1 MISTTNYIL
10 PDYTINHSLNEKK
23 GYDIIGT
30 FLNEVKNKIED
41 INDIDYDENEIV
53 TSLPSDFENEN
64 DNLVDVLQE
73 DEIRVKEHLLND
85 IQEEINDV
93 TPSIEPK
100 SVENI
105 NLDELFDDIE
115 VKGEHISEEPESR
128 KSLKEELITSQDT
141 INTEQ
146 DEQDRL
152 DMNIYETETNYNDNN
167 KDANVEQY
175 PELNNTYKSQKN
187 D

>member
-1 MISTTNYIL
+1 M
-10 PDYTINHSLNEKK
+10 
-23 GYDIIGT
+23 
-30 FLNEVKNKIED
+30 
-41 INDIDYDENEIV
+41 
-53 TSLPSDFENEN
+53 
-64 DNLVDVLQE
+64 
-73 DEIRVKEHLLND
+73 
-85 IQEEINDV
+85 
-93 TPSIEPK
+93 
-100 SVENI
+100 
-105 NLDELFDDIE
+105 FDDIE
-115 VKGEHISEEPESR
+115 VKEEHISEEPESR
-128 KSLKEELITSQDT
+128 KSLREELITSQDT